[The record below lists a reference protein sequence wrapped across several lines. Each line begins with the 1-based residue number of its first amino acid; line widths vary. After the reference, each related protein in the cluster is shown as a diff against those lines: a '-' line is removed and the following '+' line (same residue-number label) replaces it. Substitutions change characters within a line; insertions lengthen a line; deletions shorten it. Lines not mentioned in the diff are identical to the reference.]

1 MPPNV
6 RGMYSPGVVA
16 FSAAHWSVVHISW
29 TVGTTSHGGSRP
41 VVAQRPQESSH
52 TATTSQPGKCA
63 HVHRVAMAIL
73 RARIRP
79 RSMNLGADSSSED
92 RHGDAMHMSTFS
104 RLAGGSGVG

>member
-16 FSAAHWSVVHISW
+16 FSAAHGSVVHISW

-79 RSMNLGADSSSED
+79 QV
-92 RHGDAMHMSTFS
+92 HGPGGGFE
-104 RLAGGSGVG
+104 LGGSPWRRDAHEHIFQVGWW